1 MTRNVAPSSTLILRR
16 NSHQKNVWAQCAS
29 PAPLGLRFFSCTYAT
44 CLICPNKIEKQTSA
58 PLFTSLLVFNL
69 INSQQNKASHIYPQK
84 SVENS
89 ALFDSLSMVFIS

>member
-1 MTRNVAPSSTLILRR
+1 MSD
-16 NSHQKNVWAQCAS
+16 C
-29 PAPLGLRFFSCTYAT
+29 
-44 CLICPNKIEKQTSA
+44 NKVRVREKKQTSA

-69 INSQQNKASHIYPQK
+69 IHLQQNKASHIYPQK